1 MYKDRI
7 AGVRSSGLLLCFW
20 LGLVVYGSI
29 KLRTLLLLSIDNV
42 RQHTMHIIIV
52 SSCAVCVLLLQDGI
66 QDKFR
71 FTTFVLQYATYV
83 SQLLFSLFQEP
94 KSKDYTTIHDSE
106 VSIITIIMILISNI
120 AFPYL

>member
-7 AGVRSSGLLLCFW
+7 VGVRSSGLLLCFW

-42 RQHTMHIIIV
+42 RQLTHHAYIV
-52 SSCAVCVLLLQDGI
+52 ISCAVCVFLLQDGI

-71 FTTFVLQYATYV
+71 FTTFVLQYAIYV
-83 SQLLFSLFQEP
+83 SQLLFSLLQEP
-94 KSKDYTTIHDSE
+94 KSQDYTTIHDSE
-106 VSIITIIMILISNI
+106 VSQ
-120 AFPYL
+120 